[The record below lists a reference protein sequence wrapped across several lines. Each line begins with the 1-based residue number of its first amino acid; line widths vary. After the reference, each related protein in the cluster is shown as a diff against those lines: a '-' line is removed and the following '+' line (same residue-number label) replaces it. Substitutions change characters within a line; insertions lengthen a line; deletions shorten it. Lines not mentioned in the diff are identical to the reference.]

1 MSHLWEVSDLC
12 LLSATYLTSIPA
24 DEVPASGSMLAGVGR
39 ALIELLLTVAPGVA
53 QGALAVMRVSS
64 IDADARV
71 LAQVVNGHS

>member
-1 MSHLWEVSDLC
+1 
-12 LLSATYLTSIPA
+12 
-24 DEVPASGSMLAGVGR
+24 MLAGVGR